1 MTPVKALNHIGIA
14 VKSIEEQRPFYE
26 ETLAK
31 YLKDTKMSPA
41 KRCEWRSLESM
52 IFD

>member
-26 ETLAK
+26 QTLGAV
-31 YLKDTKMSPA
+31 
-41 KRCEWRSLESM
+41 
-52 IFD
+52 